1 MKILHLCSAYI
12 LNNLY
17 KELFEAIDSL
27 GIEQDIYIPIKTNIN
42 FKEKDKSKFKNAD
55 FFIQRYLLILTEY
68 CFLKR

>member
-55 FFIQRYLLILTEY
+55 FFYSKIFTDFDRIL
-68 CFLKR
+68 FFKR

>member
-27 GIEQDIYIPIKTNIN
+27 GIEQDIYIPIKTNIRV
-42 FKEKDKSKFKNAD
+42 APMCL
-55 FFIQRYLLILTEY
+55 RYWTLY
-68 CFLKR
+68 VS